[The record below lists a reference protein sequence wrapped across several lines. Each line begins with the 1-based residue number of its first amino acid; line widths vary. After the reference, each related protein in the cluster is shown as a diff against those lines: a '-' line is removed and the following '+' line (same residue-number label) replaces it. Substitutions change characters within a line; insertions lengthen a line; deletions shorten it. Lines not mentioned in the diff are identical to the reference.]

1 MRNNMLT
8 NKMNVK
14 GYVKMGK
21 SDRIAIMDTNY
32 DSAGH
37 DRIVHVYLTPDERNI
52 IRVWCEVDHTF
63 NCWHTIF
70 AWTLP
75 DIQEKVQ
82 RKYDILTA
90 GGRLNEQ

>member
-1 MRNNMLT
+1 MRNNSLR
-8 NKMNVK
+8 NEINAKMNK
-14 GYVKMGK
+14 LE
-21 SDRIAIMDTNY
+21 RIAIKEVNFDR
-32 DSAGH
+32 AGH
-37 DRIVHVYLTPDERNI
+37 DRIVHVYLTPDENNI
-52 IRVWCEVDHTF
+52 IRVKCEVDNTF
-63 NCWHTIF
+63 DCWHTKF